1 MSYVAFIYFGSFQM
15 ILKGLRDL
23 ALNNAMK
30 GYRKIAAGE
39 AADGPVDE
47 LKAIISE
54 VACDIHGYY
63 VLKSSSDEP
72 FRFFPLFP
80 KVKRL

>member
-1 MSYVAFIYFGSFQM
+1 M
-15 ILKGLRDL
+15 ILKGLRDS
-23 ALNNAMK
+23 ALYNAMK
-30 GYRKIAAGE
+30 GNPKIAGE

-47 LKAIISE
+47 LKAVINE
-54 VACDIHGYY
+54 VACDIHGCY
-63 VLKSSSDEP
+63 VLKSSPDEP